1 MGGRA
6 LPAEL
11 LLRGGRVL
19 REGRWEDVALAV
31 RGGRIAAV
39 GASLDSL
46 VGSQTVVEELD
57 GRWVLPAFHDSHVH
71 PVQAGLEMNQCD
83 LTGLSTLEEYLDAI
97 GAYAAA
103 NPGRAWITG
112 GGWSMDSFPG
122 GVPSASP
129 LDRLLPDRP
138 VFLPN
143 RDHHSAWVNSRAL
156 ELAGIDARTP
166 DPADGRIERD
176 ASGNP
181 TGALHE
187 GAMALVGS
195 LVPAP
200 TSQDLME
207 ALLTAQR
214 HLHSVGIVGWQDAL
228 VGDGLGMPDS
238 LPTYIAAHDS
248 GALTAKVV
256 LAQWWD
262 RDRGLEQLPSLIER
276 RSLAAQVGLD
286 AGSVKLMQDGVCETH
301 TAAMLSPYLDT
312 HGRVTDNR
320 GLSFIPADSLA
331 EYVAALDAHGFQAH
345 IHALGD
351 RAVRDS
357 LDAIA
362 HARSANGASGLR
374 HHLAHVQV
382 VDAADVPRF
391 AELEVTANIQPLW
404 ACLDEAVE
412 VLTLPFLA
420 PAAREQQYVFGS
432 LLRTGARIA
441 CGSDWPVSD
450 PAPLLG
456 MHVAVNR
463 RSPDQPADAAPLLPA
478 EALSVTEALAG
489 YTTGTAYLNRLDGS
503 TGRIETGYAADL
515 VVVDHDIFGED
526 TTVLGRTQ
534 VTLTYVDGREVHR
547 L

>member
-19 REGRWEDVALAV
+19 REGRWEDAALAV

-39 GASLDSL
+39 GPSLDSL
-46 VGSQTVVEELD
+46 VGSETVVEELD
-57 GRWVLPAFHDSHVH
+57 GRWVLPGFHDSHVH

-83 LTGLSTLEEYLDAI
+83 LTGLSTLEDYLDAI
-97 GAYAAA
+97 GSYAAA
-103 NPGRAWITG
+103 NPSRTWISG

-122 GVPSASP
+122 GVPSAAP

-156 ELAGIDARTP
+156 EIAGIDARTP

-312 HGRVTDNR
+312 HGRATDNR
-320 GLSFIPADSLA
+320 GLSFIPADALA

-362 HARSANGASGLR
+362 HARATNGASGLR

-463 RSPDQPADAAPLLPA
+463 RSPEQPADASPLLPD

-489 YTTGTAYLNRLDGS
+489 YTTGTAHLNRLEGS
-503 TGRIETGYAADL
+503 TGRIETGFAADL
-515 VVVDHDIFGED
+515 VVVDHDILGED

>member
-19 REGRWEDVALAV
+19 RDGGWADVAIAV
-31 RGGRIAAV
+31 QDGRIAAI
-39 GASLDSL
+39 GSSLDSL
-46 VGSQTVVEELD
+46 AGPETVVEELD
-57 GRWVLPAFHDSHVH
+57 GRWVLPGFHDSHVH

-83 LTGLSTLEEYLDAI
+83 LTGLSTLEGYLDAI
-97 GAYAAA
+97 SAYAAA
-103 NPGRAWITG
+103 NPDRAWVTG

-122 GVPSASP
+122 GVPSAAP

-238 LPTYIAAHDS
+238 LPTYIAARSS

-262 RDRGLEQLPSLIER
+262 RDRGLEQLPSLVER
-276 RSLAAQVGLD
+276 RALAAQAGLD

-301 TAAMLSPYLDT
+301 TAAMLSPYLDA
-312 HGRVTDNR
+312 HGRLTDNR
-320 GLSFIPADSLA
+320 ELTFIPADALA
-331 EYVAALDAHGFQAH
+331 AYVAALDGAGFQAH

-362 HARSANGASGLR
+362 HARATNGASDLR

-463 RSPDQPADAAPLLPA
+463 RSPDQAADAAPLLPE
-478 EALSVTEALAG
+478 EALSVAEALAG
-489 YTTGTAYLNRLDGS
+489 YTTGTAYVNRLEGS

-515 VVVDHDIFGED
+515 VVVDHDILGTD
-526 TTVLGRTQ
+526 TTVLGRTR
-534 VTLTYVDGREVHR
+534 VTHTYVDGREVHR
-547 L
+547 G